1 MKSFTILRNVL
12 FAVVMMLCSLTT
24 TAQVP
29 TTMDYQIMATNP
41 KTGMVLANK
50 DLTIRVEL
58 RLNAA
63 DGEIVWSKKETL
75 TSSKSGICTISLD
88 FADVDWNQGN
98 YFIKAFVNGDA
109 VGASQIKSVPFALI
123 ADGIRGVLTKRQL
136 IGTWKASREE
146 KGSLTYHTFNLEKD
160 GSFSYSRKDDYEP
173 EYYSGTWKVNNL
185 GFITFNVTKASPY
198 TDEVGKYVMFSV
210 YDKDDKSLYLGGNDD
225 FLGDGLSLYKQ

>member
-1 MKSFTILRNVL
+1 MKSFTILRNIL
-12 FAVVMMLCSLTT
+12 FAVVMMLCSLPTA
-24 TAQVP
+24 AQVP

-50 DLTIRVEL
+50 DLTIRIEL

-63 DGEIVWSKKETL
+63 DGEIVWSKEETL

-98 YFIKAFVNGDA
+98 YFIKAFVNGES

-123 ADGIRGVLTKRQL
+123 ADGVRGVLSKRQL
-136 IGTWKASREE
+136 IGTWKASRVE

-160 GSFSYSRKDDYEP
+160 GSFSYTRKDDYEP

-198 TDEVGKYVMFSV
+198 TESVGKYVMFSV
-210 YDKDDKSLYLGGNDD
+210 YDKDDNSLYLGGNDD
-225 FLGDGLSLYKQ
+225 FLGDGMTLYKQ

>member
-1 MKSFTILRNVL
+1 MKSFTILRNIL
-12 FAVVMMLCSLTT
+12 FAVVMMLCSLPTA
-24 TAQVP
+24 AQVP

-41 KTGMVLANK
+41 KTGMVLVNK

-63 DGEIVWSKKETL
+63 DGEIVWSKEETL

-98 YFIKAFVNGDA
+98 YFIKAFVNGES

-123 ADGIRGVLTKRQL
+123 ADGVRGVLSKRQL
-136 IGTWKASREE
+136 IGTWKASRVE

-160 GSFSYSRKDDYEP
+160 GSFSYTRKDDYEP
-173 EYYSGTWKVNNL
+173 EYYSGTWKINSL

-198 TDEVGKYVMFSV
+198 TDQVGKFVMFSV
-210 YDKDDKSLYLGGNDD
+210 YDKDDNSLYLGGNDD

>member
-63 DGEIVWSKKETL
+63 DGEIIWSKEETL

-123 ADGIRGVLTKRQL
+123 ADGVRGVLTKRQL

-160 GSFSYSRKDDYEP
+160 GSFSYSRKDDCEP

-198 TDEVGKYVMFSV
+198 TGEVGKYVMFSV
-210 YDKDDKSLYLGGNDD
+210 YDKDDNSLYLGGNDD